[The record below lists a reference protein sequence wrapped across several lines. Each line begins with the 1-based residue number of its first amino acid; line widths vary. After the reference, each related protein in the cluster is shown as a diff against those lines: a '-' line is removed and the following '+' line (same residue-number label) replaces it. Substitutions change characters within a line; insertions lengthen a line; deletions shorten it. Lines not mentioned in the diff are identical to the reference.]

1 VRSLP
6 RDRLRYAAADRDSW
20 TQPGST
26 AALVL
31 SSVVWVL
38 WWAAS
43 LIGGSIW
50 LAIRRH
56 RDGMTD
62 EIWGSGDRR

>member
-1 VRSLP
+1 MGQP
-6 RDRLRYAAADRDSW
+6 RDRLRFEAADRDSW
-20 TQPGST
+20 AQPGS
-26 AALVL
+26 AATLLL

-43 LIGGSIW
+43 MIGGAIW
-50 LAIRRH
+50 LAIRRN
-56 RDGMTD
+56 RDGITD